1 MTMHKRFHSGSVLV
15 VDDDPG
21 IRRMV
26 RRLLIEEGYEVL
38 EAASGV
44 EAITLLDSYE
54 DEVRLVLLDLALPG
68 MDGVGVMRHL
78 VNVHHVLVGVIII
91 TGYSELLSRED
102 FFALGTDTVLTSDYI
117 MKPFSSAQLVAEVE
131 KAFDAVERKRKA
143 QQKAAEDRIHT
154 RLENIESVVMSIH
167 GNQRGFLGELG
178 MEIVKVLVVAA
189 ALLLLLYFGVD
200 DFSRKL
206 LQK

>member
-1 MTMHKRFHSGSVLV
+1 MTIRKRLHSGSVLV
-15 VDDDPG
+15 VDDEPG

-26 RRLLIEEGYEVL
+26 RQLLLEEGYEVL

-54 DEVRLVLLDLALPG
+54 DEVRIVLLDLALPG

-78 VNVHHVLVGVIII
+78 VNVHHVPVGVIII
-91 TGYSELLSRED
+91 TGYSEILSKED
-102 FFALGTDTVLTSDYI
+102 FFALGTDTVLASDYI
-117 MKPFSSAQLVAEVE
+117 IKPFSPTVLVPEVE
-131 KAFDAVERKRKA
+131 KAFNAVERKRKA
-143 QQKAAEDRIHT
+143 QQKAAEDRIHA
-154 RLENIESVVMSIH
+154 RLENIESVVRSIH
-167 GNQRGFLGELG
+167 DNQRGFLGEIG
-178 MEIVKVLVVAA
+178 MEIVKVLVIAA